1 MESPMKTTSGGGFEM
16 RALLASRYRH
26 TYAQSVFDRSA
37 SFWRMASKVG
47 FERICARS
55 ILVPGSIS
63 ARRRS
68 LSAASAASFGG
79 EQTVAGWFFDAAG
92 GAVAENDPAIAA
104 QIAAKAIASPLSVRM
119 VIGVIGE
126 FRGLGSNA
134 AKVGFS
140 GALGELCD
148 VGVICPV
155 TSLGVAIP
163 EAIPRACGA
172 ARSAK

>member
-1 MESPMKTTSGGGFEM
+1 MKTTSGGGFEM

-79 EQTVAGWFFDAAG
+79 EQTVAGWFLTPQ
-92 GAVAENDPAIAA
+92 VV
-104 QIAAKAIASPLSVRM
+104 QLLRM
-119 VIGVIGE
+119 T
-126 FRGLGSNA
+126 RRLRRR
-134 AKVGFS
+134 
-140 GALGELCD
+140 
-148 VGVICPV
+148 
-155 TSLGVAIP
+155 SLP
-163 EAIPRACGA
+163 KQLP
-172 ARSAK
+172 ARSAFVW